1 MLNIFKGI
9 FQSSENS
16 SRRQA
21 NDRLRVVLAHDRA
34 GTSSELME
42 TIKEEI
48 IEVIARHIEIAGKPE
63 VNIIREGRHSA
74 LDINIPLKGR

>member
-1 MLNIFKGI
+1 MLTFIKNVFSHDK
-9 FQSSENS
+9 NS

-34 GTSSELME
+34 GTSTELMD

-48 IEVIARHIEIAGKPE
+48 IQVIAKHIEITGNPE
-63 VNIIREGRHSA
+63 VNFIREGRHSA
-74 LDINIPLKGR
+74 LDISIPIKGR

>member
-1 MLNIFKGI
+1 MLSFIKNIFK
-9 FQSSENS
+9 QDDHS

-42 TIKEEI
+42 TIQEEI
-48 IEVIARHIEIAGKPE
+48 IQVIAKHMDIAGKPE
-63 VNIIREGRHSA
+63 VNFIREGRHSA
-74 LDINIPLKGR
+74 LDISIPIKGR

>member
-1 MLNIFKGI
+1 MLTFIKNVFSHDK
-9 FQSSENS
+9 NS

-34 GTSSELME
+34 GTSAELMD

-48 IEVIARHIEIAGKPE
+48 IQVIAKHIEITGNPE
-63 VNIIREGRHSA
+63 VNFIREGRHSA
-74 LDINIPLKGR
+74 LDISIPIKGR

>member
-1 MLNIFKGI
+1 MLTFIKNVFSQDK
-9 FQSSENS
+9 NS

-34 GTSSELME
+34 GTSTELMD

-48 IEVIARHIEIAGKPE
+48 IQVIAKHIEITGNPE
-63 VNIIREGRHSA
+63 VNFIREGRHSA
-74 LDINIPLKGR
+74 LDISIPIKGR